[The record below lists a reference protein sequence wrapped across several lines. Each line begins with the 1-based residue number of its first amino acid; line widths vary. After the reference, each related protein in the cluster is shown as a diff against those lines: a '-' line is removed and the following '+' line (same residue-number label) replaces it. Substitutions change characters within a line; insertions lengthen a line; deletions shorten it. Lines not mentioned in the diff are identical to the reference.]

1 MQYQLLVMGAQDSMR
16 MLDVAATSEADA
28 SSRAVAQGYRVIS
41 VKSTSKSVARSPSH
55 SSSSSSWLT
64 QRAQFDPGLFTMEF
78 GALLDAGLSVTESLQ
93 TLGGRENAS
102 IQQKLY
108 DPMLRT
114 LQEGQTLS
122 QAMSRLGDAFPAL
135 LVASVKASEYTG
147 DLSTSLSRY
156 AATYKRMRG
165 LREKVVSASL
175 YPALLAL
182 VGFLVMVFLLGVVVP
197 KFAGLIDVNSPNV
210 PAASKL
216 LMGWGKLMNA
226 YFAEILT
233 VLVLLAAA
241 FAFALY
247 KGSARA
253 WIGSRMNRLP
263 VIGAYVQLYQQTQF
277 WQTSAMLVEG
287 GIPAPQAFSMSVNLL
302 GSDDAQRVQAAL
314 AQINSG
320 QEMADAFNTA
330 GVVDSVSYRMLK
342 VAQKTG
348 QLGRALSQLAN
359 FQNDVLERGIDRLT
373 RLLEPVLMIVIGF
386 AVGGIV
392 VLMYLPIFDLASSIQ

>member
-1 MQYQLLVMGAQDSMR
+1 
-16 MLDVAATSEADA
+16 
-28 SSRAVAQGYRVIS
+28 
-41 VKSTSKSVARSPSH
+41 
-55 SSSSSSWLT
+55 
-64 QRAQFDPGLFTMEF
+64 
-78 GALLDAGLSVTESLQ
+78 
-93 TLGGRENAS
+93 
-102 IQQKLY
+102 
-108 DPMLRT
+108 
-114 LQEGQTLS
+114 
-122 QAMSRLGDAFPAL
+122 
-135 LVASVKASEYTG
+135 
-147 DLSTSLSRY
+147 
-156 AATYKRMRG
+156 
-165 LREKVVSASL
+165 
-175 YPALLAL
+175 
-182 VGFLVMVFLLGVVVP
+182 
-197 KFAGLIDVNSPNV
+197 
-210 PAASKL
+210 
-216 LMGWGKLMNA
+216 
-226 YFAEILT
+226 
-233 VLVLLAAA
+233 LAAA

>member
-1 MQYQLLVMGAQDSMR
+1 
-16 MLDVAATSEADA
+16 
-28 SSRAVAQGYRVIS
+28 
-41 VKSTSKSVARSPSH
+41 
-55 SSSSSSWLT
+55 
-64 QRAQFDPGLFTMEF
+64 
-78 GALLDAGLSVTESLQ
+78 
-93 TLGGRENAS
+93 
-102 IQQKLY
+102 
-108 DPMLRT
+108 
-114 LQEGQTLS
+114 
-122 QAMSRLGDAFPAL
+122 
-135 LVASVKASEYTG
+135 
-147 DLSTSLSRY
+147 
-156 AATYKRMRG
+156 
-165 LREKVVSASL
+165 
-175 YPALLAL
+175 
-182 VGFLVMVFLLGVVVP
+182 
-197 KFAGLIDVNSPNV
+197 
-210 PAASKL
+210 
-216 LMGWGKLMNA
+216 
-226 YFAEILT
+226 
-233 VLVLLAAA
+233 
-241 FAFALY
+241 
-247 KGSARA
+247 
-253 WIGSRMNRLP
+253 
-263 VIGAYVQLYQQTQF
+263 VQLYQQTQF

>member
-16 MLDVAATSEADA
+16 MLDMAAATEAEA
-28 SSRAVAQGYRVIS
+28 NSRATAQGFRVLSVKATSNAPANAKPSSSR
-41 VKSTSKSVARSPSH
+41 T
-55 SSSSSSWLT
+55 SSWLT
-64 QRAQFDPGLFTMEF
+64 QRAQFDPGLFAQEF

-102 IQQKLY
+102 VRQKLY

-122 QAMSRLGDAFPAL
+122 QAMGRLGDAFPTL

-156 AATYKRMRG
+156 ATTYKRMRG

-175 YPALLAL
+175 YPALLAT
-182 VGFLVMVFLLGVVVP
+182 VGILVMVFLLGIVVP
-197 KFAGLIDVNSPNV
+197 KFAGLIDVNSPNI
-210 PAASKL
+210 PAASKV

-226 YFAEILT
+226 HFAEIVTALAL
-233 VLVLLAAA
+233 LVGA

-247 KGSARA
+247 KGAARA
-253 WIGSRMNRLP
+253 WMGSRMSKLP

-287 GIPAPQAFSMSVNLL
+287 GIPSPQAFGMAVNLL
-302 GSDDAQRVQAAL
+302 GIDDAQRVQAAL
-314 AQINSG
+314 VQINSG

-348 QLGRALSQLAN
+348 QLGRALSQLAS

-373 RLLEPVLMIVIGF
+373 RLMEPVLMIVIGL

>member
-1 MQYQLLVMGAQDSMR
+1 MGAQDSMR
-16 MLDVAATSEADA
+16 MLDMAAATEAEA
-28 SSRAVAQGYRVIS
+28 NSRATAQGFRVLSVKATSNAPANAKPSSSR
-41 VKSTSKSVARSPSH
+41 T
-55 SSSSSSWLT
+55 SSWLT
-64 QRAQFDPGLFTMEF
+64 QRAQFDPGLFAQEF

-102 IQQKLY
+102 VRQKLY

-122 QAMSRLGDAFPAL
+122 QAMGRLGDAFPTL

-156 AATYKRMRG
+156 ATTYKRMRG

-175 YPALLAL
+175 YPALLAT
-182 VGFLVMVFLLGVVVP
+182 VGILVMVFLLGIVVP
-197 KFAGLIDVNSPNV
+197 KFAGLIDVNSPNI
-210 PAASKL
+210 PAASKV

-226 YFAEILT
+226 HFAEIVTALAL
-233 VLVLLAAA
+233 LVGA

-247 KGSARA
+247 KGAARA
-253 WIGSRMNRLP
+253 WMGSRMSKLP

-287 GIPAPQAFSMSVNLL
+287 GIPSPQAFGMAVNLL
-302 GSDDAQRVQAAL
+302 GIDDAQRVQAAL
-314 AQINSG
+314 VQINSG

-348 QLGRALSQLAN
+348 QLGRALSQLAS

-373 RLLEPVLMIVIGF
+373 RLMEPVLMIVIGL

>member
-16 MLDVAATSEADA
+16 MLDMAAATEAEA
-28 SSRAVAQGYRVIS
+28 NSRATAQGFRVLS
-41 VKSTSKSVARSPSH
+41 VKATGNTQANTKPSN
-55 SSSSSSWLT
+55 SRTSSWLT
-64 QRAQFDPGLFTMEF
+64 QRAQFDPGLFAQEF

-102 IQQKLY
+102 VRQKLY

-122 QAMSRLGDAFPAL
+122 QAMGRLGDAFPTL

-156 AATYKRMRG
+156 ATTYKRMRG

-175 YPALLAL
+175 YPALLAT
-182 VGFLVMVFLLGVVVP
+182 VGILVMVFLLGIVVP
-197 KFAGLIDVNSPNV
+197 KFAGLIDVNSPNI
-210 PAASKL
+210 PAASKV

-226 YFAEILT
+226 HFAEIIT
-233 VLVLLAAA
+233 VLALLVGS

-247 KGSARA
+247 QGAARA
-253 WIGSRMNRLP
+253 WMGSRISKLP
-263 VIGAYVQLYQQTQF
+263 IIGAYVQLYQQTQF

-287 GIPAPQAFSMSVNLL
+287 GIPSPQAFGMAVNLL
-302 GSDDAQRVQAAL
+302 GTDDAQRVQAAL
-314 AQINSG
+314 VQINSG

-348 QLGRALSQLAN
+348 QLGRALGQLAS

-373 RLLEPVLMIVIGF
+373 RLMEPVLMIVIGL

>member
-16 MLDVAATSEADA
+16 MLDMAAATEAEA
-28 SSRAVAQGYRVIS
+28 NSRATAQGFRVLS
-41 VKSTSKSVARSPSH
+41 VKATGNAPAKAKPSN
-55 SSSSSSWLT
+55 SRTSSWLT
-64 QRAQFDPGLFTMEF
+64 QRAQFDPGLFAQEF

-102 IQQKLY
+102 VRQKLY

-122 QAMSRLGDAFPAL
+122 QAMGRLGDAFPTL

-156 AATYKRMRG
+156 ATTYKRMRG

-175 YPALLAL
+175 YPALLAT
-182 VGFLVMVFLLGVVVP
+182 VGILVMVFLLGVVVP
-197 KFAGLIDVNSPNV
+197 KFAGLIDVNSPNI
-210 PAASKL
+210 PAASKV

-226 YFAEILT
+226 HFAEIVT
-233 VLVLLAAA
+233 ALVLLVGS

-247 KGSARA
+247 KGAARA
-253 WIGSRMNRLP
+253 WMGSRMSKLP

-287 GIPAPQAFSMSVNLL
+287 GIPSPQAFGMAVNLL
-302 GSDDAQRVQAAL
+302 GTDDARRVQAAL
-314 AQINSG
+314 VQINSG

-348 QLGRALSQLAN
+348 QLGRALSQLAS

-373 RLLEPVLMIVIGF
+373 RLMEPVLMIVIGL